1 MDEKSLRLFVALAQQ
16 KHFARAASE
25 CNVSSSAASR
35 ALSRIEDEVGAMLV
49 ERDNRRV
56 ELTVAGKQFLD
67 YAKSTLSNWH
77 ELKQDI
83 HSLSVSPKGGLSLY
97 CSVTASYSLLS
108 SLLPPLRLQYPDIE
122 LRVHTG
128 DQAASI
134 QQVLSA
140 EDDLAIA
147 ALPKKLNSRLYFK
160 SLTQSSL
167 KFVMPIMD
175 CTVSRLFKESE
186 LEKINWSEI
195 PFILSESGL
204 TRDNVNDWFGQQ
216 RVKPNVYAQVRGHEA
231 IVGLVALGFG
241 VAAVPQLVLD
251 NSPLKDKVRVLNI
264 IPELEPFDVGI
275 VCLKKRLTDPLIKA
289 FWSTL

>member
-16 KHFARAASE
+16 KHFARAAME

-35 ALSRIEDEVGAMLV
+35 ALSRIEDEVGAILI

-56 ELTVAGKQFLD
+56 ELTLAGKQFLD
-67 YAKSTLSNWH
+67 YAKATLSNWH

-83 HSLSVSPKGGLSLY
+83 HSLSVSPKGRLSLY
-97 CSVTASYSLLS
+97 CSVTASYSLLT
-108 SLLPPLRLQYPDIE
+108 SLLPPLRRQFPEIE

-147 ALPKKLNSRLYFK
+147 ALPKKLNNRLCFK

-175 CTVSRLFKESE
+175 CSVSRLVKESE
-186 LEKINWSEI
+186 QEKINWSEI

-204 TRDNVNDWFGQQ
+204 TRDNINEWFNLQ
-216 RVKPNVYAQVRGHEA
+216 RIKPNVYAQVRGHEA

-251 NSPLKDKVRVLNI
+251 NSPLKDKVRVLNV
-264 IPELEPFDVGI
+264 IPELKPFDVGI